1 MNIWRNDHMLHS
13 NKTFLYFAL
22 TLIAGI
28 VAGVLISGAG
38 TLSGICAAL
47 LVFTGLGKV
56 LSNVHTENFDCD
68 TFAPAF

>member
-1 MNIWRNDHMLHS
+1 MLHS
-13 NKTFLYFAL
+13 NKAFLYFAL

-38 TLSGICAAL
+38 TLSGICTAL
-47 LVFTGLGKV
+47 LVFVGLGKV